1 MKKLV
6 LILLFLSSL
15 TAAAQQEKVWQ
26 WISRGGSSS
35 SIPGFSDV
43 EEGVYDLGT
52 DSEQNIYMLSTVGQT
67 SVNINGI
74 DVPNENEFDNT
85 QRDVILASFDCNGNY
100 RWSKIFGGNG
110 REKGVFLEVG
120 SNDQIYVVGGFGTCD
135 PNVPPPHIGQDTIIE
150 QSFSEC
156 QTLFMA
162 NFSQEGELNWLE
174 LPQEPSDSDLTISG
188 SLSKGLI
195 IDENNNLYWMAI
207 VSPNSLKY
215 PEAMIPE
222 ESNYILKYDPQGNF
236 QEVLDPNFDLG
247 IYWGGNLR
255 FYRNPYNGHFYFTSR
270 SSVPEDSAIVDG
282 NTIENSMFLAHYD
295 EQMNLQWI
303 TEDNTEDDAPNI
315 FNLQFDSDNN
325 IYLAGRFAGLGI
337 GDFLGFQVDESNYFP
352 TFLMKIDPTGQNRLW
367 TTYNNQNLYNQGDF
381 LIKNDTI
388 ILVSTGNNNT
398 LTEEGYTWGDENIN
412 IPILDGEGIYED
424 PIIAYFDMQT
434 GDILHLDYLKSKNG
448 STVEAITLDAAG
460 DVLMGGSFE
469 NILYDSAGNETYSN
483 SGVQTDFFVTKYATA
498 VCNEPLASTPVVQKT
513 QWKAYPNPT
522 SEQVT
527 IELQQKAS
535 YKLYN
540 LQGRLMKEGQ
550 LSPGNPSIGLSG
562 FQSGV
567 YFLRLSGDNG
577 KVETVK
583 IVKE

>member
-1 MKKLV
+1 MMKKLV

-15 TAAAQQEKVWQ
+15 TASAQQEKGWQ
-26 WISRGGSSS
+26 WITGGGSVNSLNR
-35 SIPGFSDV
+35 
-43 EEGVYDLGT
+43 EKEKAYDIAT
-52 DSEQNIYMLSTVGQT
+52 DSDQNIYFVSKVGKT
-67 SVNINGI
+67 SISI
-74 DVPNENEFDNT
+74 DGTSIPNDDPSFFAPD
-85 QRDVILASFDCNGNY
+85 DMILVSLDCNGGY
-100 RWSKIFGGNG
+100 RWSKIIGGFSY
-110 REKGVFLEVG
+110 EKGVFLEVG
-120 SNDQIYVVGGFGTCD
+120 TNDQIYLVGRFGSCD
-135 PNVPPPHIGQDTIIE
+135 GDETQPHIGQDTIVE
-150 QSFSEC
+150 QSSNEC
-156 QTLFMA
+156 QILFMA

-174 LPQEPSDSDLTISG
+174 LPQQALDTGLTGPGGSSSRDL
-188 SLSKGLI
+188 LM
-195 IDENNNLYWMAI
+195 DDNDNLYWL
-207 VSPNSLKY
+207 VSLTPSTLDY
-215 PEAMIPE
+215 PDATSTEK
-222 ESNYILKYDPQGNF
+222 SFYILKYDPQGNF

-270 SSVPEDSAIVDG
+270 STVPEDSAIVDG
-282 NTIENSMFLAHYD
+282 NTIENAFFLAHYD
-295 EQMNLQWI
+295 AQMNLQWI

-498 VCNEPLASTPVVQKT
+498 ACNEPLASTPVVQKT